1 MLRDKYIN
9 ASNLVVIVF
18 CVCIL
23 SMVFLLFSLF
33 FTMQEQKLF
42 DLDLCIQSKCIDFLA
57 DKITG
62 VIKLA
67 QFLGW
72 LITLVTAVGGAIIA
86 LNTYVSGVGN
96 SNITNHIAHFTMF
109 RDYVNS
115 EIKKRS
121 KISPDTIDVHLWYS
135 IIFPASKTGSLVYS
149 PIYQGYLKDIKG
161 IIDDAN
167 FHISDLT
174 GKYKYQ
180 THQRRMKDTL
190 ARLGIHVNNG
200 PKNIFIEIEFEIF
213 GLIDS
218 VNTTFIDDYPVFCLI
233 ERKYS

>member
-9 ASNLVVIVF
+9 ADNLVKIVL
-18 CVCIL
+18 CVCLL
-23 SMVFLLFSLF
+23 STAFLLVSFF
-33 FTMQEQKLF
+33 FTIHDQKLYN
-42 DLDLCIQSKCIDFLA
+42 LELCIQSKCIDYLS

-72 LITLVTAVGGAIIA
+72 LITLVTAIGGAIIA

-121 KISPDTIDVHLWYS
+121 KISPDTIDVHLWYN

-149 PIYQGYLKDIKG
+149 PIYLEYLKDVKE

-180 THQRRMKDTL
+180 THQRRMKDSL
-190 ARLGIHVNNG
+190 ARFGIHVNNG

-218 VNTTFIDDYPVFCLI
+218 VNTTFIDDHPIFCLI